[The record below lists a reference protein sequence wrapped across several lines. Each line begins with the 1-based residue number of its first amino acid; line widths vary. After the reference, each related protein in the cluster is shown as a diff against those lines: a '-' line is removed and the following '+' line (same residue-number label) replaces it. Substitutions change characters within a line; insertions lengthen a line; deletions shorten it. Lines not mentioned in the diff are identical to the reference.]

1 MARYHVTAF
10 YCFASLSEDEVA
22 RVETALSD
30 LAEAE
35 KDLGGLV
42 ILAPEGINGTIAGS
56 EGTVSKL
63 KEVVRSFEPFHEILF
78 KDSFCR
84 LAPFP
89 RFKTKR
95 REEIVTLHRTDL
107 VPTERSNNHLSPE
120 EWNEM
125 MAQDDVVVIDTR
137 NAYETRLGMF
147 EGAVDPNIDT
157 FSEFGEFVQQSGWQR
172 DQKVLMYC
180 TGGIRCE
187 KAILE
192 MQQLGFENVYQLE
205 EESCGTLRNSLTE
218 NSMVSALSLTIVWPW
233 IDRLKPLSVF
243 VCVPTVET
251 LETKGLPAFAV
262 QGESLF
268 VKVVVRERNAIRAQ
282 RIVAIIFCG
291 SRVSR
296 SPLPHRVSDLQSQ
309 LGRYCA
315 ANRDSCGFGF

>member
-157 FSEFGEFVQQSGWQR
+157 FSEFGEFVQQ
-172 DQKVLMYC
+172 
-180 TGGIRCE
+180 
-187 KAILE
+187 
-192 MQQLGFENVYQLE
+192 
-205 EESCGTLRNSLTE
+205 
-218 NSMVSALSLTIVWPW
+218 
-233 IDRLKPLSVF
+233 
-243 VCVPTVET
+243 
-251 LETKGLPAFAV
+251 
-262 QGESLF
+262 
-268 VKVVVRERNAIRAQ
+268 
-282 RIVAIIFCG
+282 
-291 SRVSR
+291 
-296 SPLPHRVSDLQSQ
+296 
-309 LGRYCA
+309 
-315 ANRDSCGFGF
+315 